1 MLIRQFLGSKVK
13 FSFSTNRKQQK
24 LRTLIGSIF
33 PEYKA
38 DGNNFSR
45 QVPEE
50 GVCLCVLDL
59 IDRLIN
65 NKESFEN
72 I

>member
-1 MLIRQFLGSKVK
+1 MLIRQFLDSKVK
-13 FSFSTNRKQQK
+13 FSFSANRKQQK

-45 QVPEE
+45 QVPRRRRLP
-50 GVCLCVLDL
+50 VCLGPD
-59 IDRLIN
+59 
-65 NKESFEN
+65 
-72 I
+72 